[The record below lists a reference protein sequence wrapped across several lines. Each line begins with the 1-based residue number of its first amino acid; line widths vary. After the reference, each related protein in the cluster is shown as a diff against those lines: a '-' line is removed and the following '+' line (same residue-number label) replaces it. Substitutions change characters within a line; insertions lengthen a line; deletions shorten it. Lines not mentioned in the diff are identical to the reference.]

1 MATRSP
7 DVDALIARAGDGDE
21 LARQQLL
28 AQHRAR
34 LRRMVAVR
42 LDRRLSTRVDP
53 SDVVQETLAVA
64 ARRLDDY
71 LREPGVPFY
80 PWLRGIAWD
89 RLIEAH
95 RRHVEAQGRSIGR
108 EERWVGLPEE
118 SAIALADRLAASGT
132 SPSRH
137 LLREELRRRVRAAL
151 DRLKEQDREILAL
164 RHLEGLS
171 PAEAAAVLDVTER
184 AAKARHIRALARIRA
199 LLEDEAGGTAS

>member
-1 MATRSP
+1 MTNLLFSRAAPALHDEPIDTGGCAVSGCRAEATHKAPKSR
-7 DVDALIARAGDGDE
+7 DE
-21 LARQQLL
+21 LNSYVWFCLE
-28 AQHRAR
+28 H
-34 LRRMVAVR
+34 VR
-42 LDRRLSTRVDP
+42 EYNASW
-53 SDVVQETLAVA
+53 
-64 ARRLDDY
+64 DY
-71 LREPGVPFY
+71 YAGMNENQ
-80 PWLRGIAWD
+80 
-89 RLIEAH
+89 IEAH